1 MTVKNELKII
11 KGFKG
16 KYAWLSNM
24 YQFKLDDEDF
34 VTSVESLFQASK
46 ALYLKDDLR
55 DEPLYDV
62 IAMANP
68 YDARKMGRNIKNL
81 DIAKWNKEKL
91 VAMAAAVC
99 VKFWKNEEL
108 YKKLT
113 NISFSVYLIESN
125 NWNDTYWGIYKGK
138 GHNYLGKILMY
149 FRDVFKYLNYDI
161 ATGIE
166 TGILPKEYNRIQD
179 KRFIKYVMRNRI
191 RNITEEY
198 LDKHYPIP
206 RLNMNIQMFAV
217 KPKYNIQIKN
227 LNKEWPKEP
236 WQVRVD
242 RASILGNSYK
252 MKNKN
257 DDKERDEVC
266 DKYEQYFIEQIKKG
280 NELFAKEFLRLIEIF
295 KKYNKLELFCWC
307 APKRCHAET
316 LKKYIEIYLN
326 KNNDNN
332 NNNCKENNSS
342 CVVSS
347 GETSTQEVLNNKK
360 KEENNMKNKI
370 INNLIMEDIE
380 FIDLTPSMFKGNN
393 YILNKYFHYKDHSLD
408 RPYLPEITKEEYEA
422 YVKNWNL
429 KNEANRKYET
439 ATDYYK
445 NMIKKQIVAKDLGI
459 ENYKRLSFKGYK
471 GDSENFEFSNY
482 ADNQRWLFEEKYI
495 EDMFD
500 PDRNL
505 KLNLDRKNSPYV
517 IGDYKDELNEAW
529 QFLTLC
535 IRGRLVMLLN
545 LENLVF
551 TINNFIKNTDGLT
564 LNCSNAQIEQLTN
577 PIKNA
582 LKMLKDKELNAWIKQ
597 GNNDMTLYGING
609 NENTRKDYI
618 ETYQKILRA
627 MLNIKP
633 NESLEYFKDVFHYT
647 NKYYPNL
654 KDKYENIILRNEGL
668 EIENLW
674 DSQSADYD
682 EDNEESIVDNP
693 EYYENVLLN
702 N

>member
-1 MTVKNELKII
+1 MNDNIRTIYLDYK
-11 KGFKG
+11 
-16 KYAWLSNM
+16 LSIM
-24 YQFKLDDEDF
+24 EIED
-34 VTSVESLFQASK
+34 SK
-46 ALYLKDDLR
+46 
-55 DEPLYDV
+55 E
-62 IAMANP
+62 I
-68 YDARKMGRNIKNL
+68 
-81 DIAKWNKEKL
+81 
-91 VAMAAAVC
+91 
-99 VKFWKNEEL
+99 
-108 YKKLT
+108 YKTTLT
-113 NISFSVYLIESN
+113 YISSN
-125 NWNDTYWGIYKGK
+125 NQK
-138 GHNYLGKILMY
+138 
-149 FRDVFKYLNYDI
+149 YDI
-161 ATGIE
+161 T
-166 TGILPKEYNRIQD
+166 
-179 KRFIKYVMRNRI
+179 
-191 RNITEEY
+191 
-198 LDKHYPIP
+198 
-206 RLNMNIQMFAV
+206 
-217 KPKYNIQIKN
+217 IKN
-227 LNKEWPKEP
+227 LNVESPIESY
-236 WQVRVD
+236 QIRVD
-242 RASILGNSYK
+242 RASILGNPYK

-332 NNNCKENNSS
+332 NNNCKENNAS

-347 GETSTQEVLNNKK
+347 GETSTQEVLDNKK
-360 KEENNMKNKI
+360 KEENNMKIIVHQVNCKGVMGAGFAKQVREAFPKCYEEYKNLCNKSSDLLGTYSIYKVNDILAIANIFGQYNYGVRAVYTNYEAFNNAFKKLRKDYPNAEIIAPYNIGCGLAGGDWEVVKPILDKYNIKTSKNIDLYNLSNNKTSNLIKNEI
-370 INNLIMEDIE
+370 INNLAIGDIE
-380 FIDLTPSMFKGNN
+380 FVDLTPSMFKGNN

-408 RPYLPEITKEEYEA
+408 RPYLPELTKEEYEN
-422 YVKNWNL
+422 YVKTWGF

-439 ATDYYK
+439 ATDYFK
-445 NMIKKQIVAKDLGI
+445 NMVKKQLVAKDLGI
-459 ENYKRLSFKGYK
+459 KNYKKLSFKGYK
-471 GDSENFEFSNY
+471 GNPENFEFSNY

-505 KLNLDRKNSPYV
+505 ELNLDRKNSPYI
-517 IGDYKDELNEAW
+517 IGDYKNEINEAW

-545 LENLVF
+545 LENLIF

-564 LNCSNAQIEQLTN
+564 SNCSNSQIEQLTN

-609 NENTRKDYI
+609 DENTRKDYI

-668 EIENLW
+668 EMENLW